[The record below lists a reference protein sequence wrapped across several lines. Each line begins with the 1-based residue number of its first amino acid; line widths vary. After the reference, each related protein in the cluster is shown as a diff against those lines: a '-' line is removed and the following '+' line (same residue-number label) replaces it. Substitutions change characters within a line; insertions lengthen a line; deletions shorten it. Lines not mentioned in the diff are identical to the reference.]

1 MSEEM
6 KNTPIDP
13 LAPEIP
19 EKAKIPET
27 PTTRVE
33 QQLKKAKKKAIEYK
47 KDIKFLWIYS
57 SVFCLVAL
65 ALIGGGYVI
74 QEKIHAQVDDY
85 KTQAESATQSDAQNK
100 SLLSNIQEKNK
111 QLQNRVAALETENE
125 TLKVGAANDEVIIN
139 KGEEIILQQN
149 LLMRAILL
157 YEQNNKTEAKEV
169 FSAINKDVLPADSAE
184 TYAYYEE
191 RLN

>member
-1 MSEEM
+1 MRNSP
-6 KNTPIDP
+6 TDP

-19 EKAKIPET
+19 ETAKTPAT
-27 PTTRVE
+27 PTTRVA

-139 KGEEIILQQN
+139 KSRFIGY
-149 LLMRAILL
+149 AAPV
-157 YEQNNKTEAKEV
+157 KTEAKEV